1 MSDILELLTIVIP
14 GKNSLLFH
22 SVINFI
28 ILAKTIVFKLLLGA
42 RRASNVLVHIIIYT
56 YFSSSTMEQNRHLL
70 RLL

>member
-42 RRASNVLVHIIIYT
+42 RRAPNVLVM
-56 YFSSSTMEQNRHLL
+56 FMKSTSHMCARVPRHLSQEL
-70 RLL
+70 P